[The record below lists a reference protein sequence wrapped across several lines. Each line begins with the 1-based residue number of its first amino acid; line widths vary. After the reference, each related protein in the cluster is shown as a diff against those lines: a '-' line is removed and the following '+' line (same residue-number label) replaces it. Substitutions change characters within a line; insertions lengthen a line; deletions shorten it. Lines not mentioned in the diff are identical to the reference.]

1 MIGQVVS
8 LLGAAMIL
16 AAFGAQQ
23 AGKLRS
29 EAPAY
34 LALNLVGSLILTYF
48 AVEARN
54 LGLIALEG
62 SWAGISVVSLVRV
75 FARASSS
82 PSPGGRGQG

>member
-1 MIGQVVS
+1 MVGQIVS
-8 LLGAAMIL
+8 LIGAALIL

-23 AGKLRS
+23 AGRLRP

-34 LALNLVGSLILTYF
+34 LLLNLLGSIILTYF

-62 SWAGISVVSLVRV
+62 SWGAISFVSLVRSWT
-75 FARASSS
+75 RAAPSS
-82 PSPGGRGQG
+82 PPR

>member
-1 MIGQVVS
+1 MIGQAVS

-23 AGKLRS
+23 AGKL
-29 EAPAY
+29 APGAVAY

-54 LGLIALEG
+54 LGLIVLEG
-62 SWAGISVVSLVRV
+62 SWAAISAVSLLRT
-75 FARASSS
+75 AMRSAS
-82 PSPGGRGQG
+82 PR

>member
-1 MIGQVVS
+1 MIGQAVS

-29 EAPAY
+29 ESLAY
-34 LALNLVGSLILTYF
+34 LLLNLLGALILTYF

-54 LGLIALEG
+54 LGLIVLEG
-62 SWAGISVVSLVRV
+62 SWSAISVVSLVRTL
-75 FARASSS
+75 ARPSPSS
-82 PSPGGRGQG
+82 PR

>member
-16 AAFGAQQ
+16 LAFGAQQ
-23 AGKLRS
+23 AGKLKPVD
-29 EAPAY
+29 PAY
-34 LALNLVGSLILTYF
+34 LWLNFAGSAILTWF

-62 SWAGISVVSLVRV
+62 SWAVISLVSLARV
-75 FARASSS
+75 LRRPVS
-82 PSPGGRGQG
+82 PTR